1 MTILAVLVI
10 ALTSAAR
17 PEPLVPPCPAPW
29 SALLSK
35 EVFGRH
41 AVKAPV
47 MRSPTVPPDVR
58 SGQAHFYRTAI
69 RAAAKGGA
77 DFAGHYTIVRIGCGA
92 TTACL
97 AIVDTVNG
105 KVFFPRELTGA
116 TALLVD
122 SPDPVGIFNYRV
134 DSRLLVVIGT
144 PNEDAAREGASYFI
158 WQNDRLR
165 LIRFFSA
172 ATLCSMPPS
181 ESN

>member
-1 MTILAVLVI
+1 MSILAVLVV
-10 ALTSAAR
+10 ALSSAAR
-17 PEPLVPPCPAPW
+17 AGLLVPPCPAPW

-41 AVKAPV
+41 ALKALV
-47 MRSPTVPPDVR
+47 RRSPSVPPDVR
-58 SGQAHFYRTAI
+58 SGQAHYYRTAI
-69 RAAAKGGA
+69 RAVAKGA
-77 DFAGHYTIVRIGCGA
+77 DFAGHCTIVRIGCGA

-97 AIVDTVNG
+97 AIADTLDG
-105 KVFFPRELTGA
+105 KVFFPRELVGA

-122 SPDPVGIFNYRV
+122 SPDQVDIFNYRV
-134 DSRLLVVIGT
+134 DSRLFVVVGI

-165 LIRFFSA
+165 LIRFISA

-181 ESN
+181 KSN